1 MPTAFT
7 GVQGQIPRQ
16 HGIQEKTVI
25 IPMTTEQILEA
36 VAKLAPEAISCIEGT
51 LQGRS
56 SPNKAQ
62 LDSAWR
68 VLEWSKEAA
77 AVRAEKATD
86 TPDVEELKNVL
97 KLVEQW

>member
-1 MPTAFT
+1 
-7 GVQGQIPRQ
+7 VQPL
-16 HGIQEKTVI
+16 
-25 IPMTTEQILEA
+25 MTTGQILEA

-51 LQGRS
+51 LQGRQQ
-56 SPNKAQ
+56 PNKAQ

-77 AVRAEKATD
+77 ADRAEKATD

>member
-1 MPTAFT
+1 MNT
-7 GVQGQIPRQ
+7 
-16 HGIQEKTVI
+16 
-25 IPMTTEQILEA
+25 PMSTEQILEA
-36 VAKLAPEAISCIEGT
+36 VAKLAPEAITCIEGT
-51 LQGRS
+51 LQGRQ

-77 AVRAEKATD
+77 AARAEKATD

>member
-1 MPTAFT
+1 MNRAFW
-7 GVQGQIPRQ
+7 GVQGQNPRQ
-16 HGIQEKTVI
+16 YSTLEEYVQAL
-25 IPMTTEQILEA
+25 MTTGQILEA

-51 LQGRS
+51 LQGRQQ
-56 SPNKAQ
+56 PNKAQ

-77 AVRAEKATD
+77 AVRAEKAED